1 MAAALPAGSPRLLDQ
16 FDSNDVNHDAEL
28 SPQEIR
34 IWSRSHAQQF
44 GRDAWA
50 APITHFTR
58 ADADDFDRY
67 LDTRRAA
74 RPTGR

>member
-1 MAAALPAGSPRLLDQ
+1 MAAALGAGSPRLPDQ
-16 FDSNDVNHDAEL
+16 FDSIDVNHDAEL

-34 IWSRSHAQQF
+34 IWSRSHAQQRA
-44 GRDAWA
+44 RDAWA
-50 APITHFTR
+50 ALVTHFTR

-67 LDTRRAA
+67 LDTRCAA